1 MGLQYFKIWLYSGP
15 ALCTVQLAVRVG
27 ICTRSL
33 LPVGHSTK
41 FGKKSTD
48 FRQDLFFFFWGGG
61 GGSELNLSSPHHS
74 EKSMDFFFTFTETAR
89 AWVTQCLRPW
99 PADCLVLASISKQM
113 LSYKFKIILT
123 NLESS

>member
-1 MGLQYFKIWLYSGP
+1 MFSLRNKKNYLKILFITPSYLVLCIALVFFTGKAVGLQYFKIWLYPRP

-48 FRQDLFFFFWGGG
+48 FRQDLFFFWV
-61 GGSELNLSSPHHS
+61 SVLTLKVPVTTAADDIHEY
-74 EKSMDFFFTFTETAR
+74 FFFVFQR
-89 AWVTQCLRPW
+89 
-99 PADCLVLASISKQM
+99 K
-113 LSYKFKIILT
+113 
-123 NLESS
+123 